1 MTKCKEKHFITYVQP
16 RAFHNIFFKL
26 FKIIVNDNSIS
37 VGHKCIYFTL
47 AIEQNIIS
55 LAIFE
60 EFIVQLRKH
69 MK

>member
-1 MTKCKEKHFITYVQP
+1 MTKCKKKHFITYVQP

-26 FKIIVNDNSIS
+26 FKIIFNDNSIS